1 VNAPG
6 WYGKLPTLGDF
17 ASRRLDDAFIES
29 WDAWLAEGI
38 TQLQG
43 DGQANWPKGYLESPS
58 WRFILMPGALKGAAG
73 KTAWAGV
80 LMPSVD
86 RVGRYFPFTIAQPLA
101 ALPLDPPALRRLS
114 DWCDKVDEIAANALF
129 NDWSVEQ
136 LEGEVLATPLVLR
149 GTDPATQGAASASSD
164 AEGARAFQPLNFHD
178 LMLEHALCSL
188 TNMNGT
194 SLWLANAHEGTSAI
208 IAARGLPSA
217 SEFGAL
223 LGGRPLPNRT
233 LMDALRIAQ
242 N

>member
-1 VNAPG
+1 MNAPG

-17 ASRRLDDAFIES
+17 ASRRLDDTFMEA
-29 WDAWLAEGI
+29 WDAWLALGL

-43 DGQANWPKGYLESPS
+43 DGASDWPKGYLESPS

-101 ALPLDPPALRRLS
+101 DLPLDPPAFRRLS
-114 DWCDKVDEIAANALF
+114 DWCDKVDEIAVNALF
-129 NDWSVEQ
+129 NDWSLQQ
-136 LEGEVLATPLVLR
+136 LEDEILATPLILR
-149 GTDPATQGAASASSD
+149 DADVAPLAATSASNGP
-164 AEGARAFQPLNFHD
+164 EGTRTFQPLNFND

-188 TNMNGT
+188 TRLNDM
-194 SLWLANAHEGTSAI
+194 SLWLANAHEGTSAV
-208 IAARGLPSA
+208 IATRGLPSA

-223 LGGRPLPNRT
+223 LGGKPLPHRT
-233 LMDALRIAQ
+233 LEDALQITR
-242 N
+242 